1 MKKEEGLA
9 PTPLMRQ
16 YQELKAKY
24 PGTILLFR
32 VGDFYETFGEDA
44 VITSSIL
51 NITLTKRSNGAAA
64 DVELAGFPYH
74 ALDVYL
80 PKLVRAGQR
89 VAICEQLEDPK
100 FAKKLV
106 KRGVTEVVTPGVTFH
121 ENVLDNTRNNYLA
134 SIFVQHQTAGV
145 AFIDV
150 STGEFFAAEGSIEQV
165 ARWLHNFQPSE
176 VLIPRSW
183 REKFFMV
190 FGSFNVFILED
201 WIFTEQFA
209 EDTLLKQFKVVSL
222 SSFGLDKLMKAKI
235 AAGTCLYYIQQTR
248 TEELSHV
255 RSISL
260 LHDQDYVWID
270 NFTLKN
276 LEILNPLHEQGRAL
290 YDVMNKT
297 VTPAGSRLLRKWLT
311 TPLFSK
317 QKIDE
322 RLLTVDFFVRYSEKI
337 VFLQQKL
344 KEIIDIERFV
354 GRLAV
359 LKVSPRELIQLKH
372 SIKVAE
378 EIYNFLH
385 KEDPCKNFLPSQ
397 FNLNNVHDLINS
409 FIVDDPSVQ
418 IQKGGII
425 RQGIN
430 QELDEL
436 RLLFHDSKNFLE
448 KLLAEEIHKTGISS
462 LKLGFNNVF
471 GYYFEVTHTHRH
483 KVPQH
488 WIRKQTLTHAERYVT
503 PELQEYEARILG
515 AEEKILQIEQELY
528 FQFLKKLQ
536 EYIPSLQDVAIFLAQ
551 LDVFLSLAKVAIE
564 HRYVRPSIQED
575 MIIHIEGGRHP
586 VIETVL
592 PAGEKYVE
600 NDVYLDNDK
609 QQIIILT
616 GPNMS
621 GKSAYLRQ
629 TALIVLLAQCGSFVP
644 ARFARIGL
652 VDKIFSRIGAS
663 DNISVGQST
672 FLVEMLETSRILHN
686 FTSRSLII
694 LDEIG
699 RGTATY
705 DGISI
710 AWAITEY
717 FHNHPIYRPKVL
729 FATHY
734 HELNELA
741 NRFPRIKNYH
751 VQVKEMHDHI
761 VFLHKVIPGGSEHSF
776 GIHVARMAGIPEKIV
791 KRAEELLHQFEKIRA
806 EADITPGQIT
816 MPVQLSIFQLDDP
829 LLEELRQE
837 IEGLDINQIT
847 PIEALQKLY
856 FFQQK
861 LSRKQVNQKK

>member
-1 MKKEEGLA
+1 MKYEERLA

-24 PGTILLFR
+24 PDTILLFR

-44 VITSSIL
+44 IKTSSIL

-100 FAKKLV
+100 LAKKLV
-106 KRGVTEVVTPGVTFH
+106 KRGVTEVVTPGVTFN
-121 ENVLDNTRNNYLA
+121 ENVLDNVRNNFLA
-134 SIFVQHQTAGV
+134 SVFVHHQTAGV

-150 STGEFFAAEGSIEQV
+150 STGEFYVTEGSIEQV
-165 ARWLHNFQPSE
+165 VRWLNSFQPVE

-183 REKFFMV
+183 RDKFFMT
-190 FGSFNVFILED
+190 FGSFNVFLLED

-209 EDTLLKQFKVVSL
+209 EDTLLKQFKVASL
-222 SSFGLDKLMKAKI
+222 SSFGLDKLTRAKI

-248 TEELSHV
+248 LEELVHI

-270 NFTLKN
+270 NFTLRN
-276 LEILNPLHEQGRAL
+276 LEILNPLHEQGRSL
-290 YDVMNKT
+290 FDVLNKT
-297 VTPAGSRLLRKWLT
+297 VTPAGARLLRKWII
-311 TPLFSK
+311 TPLFVRDQIEKRQDVVSYFVHNAG
-317 QKIDE
+317 KI
-322 RLLTVDFFVRYSEKI
+322 SE
-337 VFLQQKL
+337 LQQKL
-344 KEIIDIERFV
+344 KEVIDLERFA
-354 GRLAV
+354 GRLTV
-359 LKVSPRELIQLKH
+359 FKVQPRELIQLKR
-372 SIKVAE
+372 SVKIAE
-378 EIYNFLH
+378 EIYQQIHNIESCKFFVPSSFHLH
-385 KEDPCKNFLPSQ
+385 E
-397 FNLNNVHDLINS
+397 VHDMIATT
-409 FIVDDPSVQ
+409 IEDEPSLQ
-418 IQKGGII
+418 IQKGGVI
-425 RQGIN
+425 RSGFH

-436 RLLFHDSKNFLE
+436 RLLRFNSKKFLE
-448 KLLAEEIHKTGISS
+448 NLVSEEIRKTGITS

-471 GYYFEVTHTHRH
+471 GYYLEVTNTHRN
-483 KVPQH
+483 KVPSH
-488 WIRKQTLTHAERYVT
+488 WIRKQTLTQAERYIT
-503 PELQEYEARILG
+503 PELQEYETRILS

-528 FQFLKKLQ
+528 QQFLKKLQ
-536 EYIPSLQDVAIFLAQ
+536 EFIPSFQEVATFLAS

-564 HRYVRPSIQED
+564 NRYIRPVIQED
-575 MIIHIEGGRHP
+575 LSIKIEGGRHP
-586 VIETVL
+586 VIETML
-592 PAGEKYVE
+592 PHGEKYIE
-600 NDVYLDNDK
+600 NDVFLDNEK

-629 TALIVLLAQCGSFVP
+629 TALIVLMAQCGSFVP
-644 ARFARIGL
+644 ARSARIGL

-663 DNISVGQST
+663 DNISAGQST

-717 FHNHPIYRPKVL
+717 LHNHPLYRPKVL

-741 NRFPRIKNYH
+741 NRYPRIKNYH
-751 VQVKEMHDHI
+751 VQVKEMHDHV
-761 VFLHKVIPGGSEHSF
+761 VFLRRVVPGGSEHSF
-776 GIHVARMAGIPEKIV
+776 GIHVARMAGIPEKVV
-791 KRAEELLHQFEKIRA
+791 KRAEELLSQFEHMRA
-806 EADITPGQIT
+806 EATVNPGEIST
-816 MPVQLSIFQLDDP
+816 PVQLSIFQLDDP

-847 PIEALQKLY
+847 PLEALQKLH

-861 LSRKQVNQKK
+861 LSKKTLKK